1 MAQDTYNGPFGGQTV
16 LPAVRQIKELERLLA
31 TPLVYIVL
39 LGGRVG
45 QLKQMV
51 DLAAGSGKKV
61 LLHADLIDG
70 LKNDE
75 YAAEFLCQ
83 HIRPAGLISTR
94 AAVIQKTKQNKLLS
108 IQRLFLIDSGA
119 LDKSIGLMEKTPPD
133 LIEVLPGVLPHWI
146 AEVRQR
152 TGIPVI
158 AGGLVRTFGEV
169 DAALKAG
176 ASAITTSCADLW
188 RPGRDGERSRS

>member
-1 MAQDTYNGPFGGQTV
+1 MAQDVRYGLFEGQKV
-16 LPAVRQIKELERLLA
+16 LPAVRQIKELERLLT
-31 TPLVYIVL
+31 TPFVYIVL

-45 QLKQMV
+45 QLKTMV

-94 AAVIQKTKQNKLLS
+94 TAVIQKTKQNKLLS
-108 IQRLFLIDSGA
+108 IQRMFLIDSGA
-119 LDKSIGLMEKTPPD
+119 LETSIGLVEKTEPD
-133 LIEVLPGVLPHWI
+133 LIEVLPGILPHLI
-146 AEVRQR
+146 AEVRER

-158 AGGLVRTFGEV
+158 AGGLIRTFGEV
-169 DAALKAG
+169 EAALAAG
-176 ASAITTSCADLW
+176 AAAITTSRADLW
-188 RPGRDGERSRS
+188 R